1 MRLLRFLRRREPPEL
16 PRAVPRPG
24 VPAGGVV
31 PLGARSA
38 VDRIAALGEARLPT
52 PDAVAVVRL
61 VGRGWT
67 AAGIRPRGIDEWS
80 EAFARIL
87 PQAFT
92 VRPAESPF
100 GTRLGVMRRDGG
112 DVVDHRGRRW
122 SLRDFVDLLH
132 APWAHGPWLVEVREE
147 MHPDVRRLHPRTVM
161 PAVVAITVTRDD
173 GRAAVL
179 SASLSIDVPRRGL
192 EALIGEDPVRDVIP
206 VDPGDGALLPARR
219 GTREK
224 GMRNVPDWALVRSL
238 LIRAAASSPQ
248 MFAIVWEVMPAA
260 SGPRIV
266 GAWDPEAYR
275 DGGRSLR
282 TLHQALD
289 DAATGGSGFRFC

>member
-1 MRLLRFLRRREPPEL
+1 MRLLRLLRRREPPEL
-16 PRAVPRPG
+16 RGPVPRPG
-24 VPAGGVV
+24 VPAAGVV
-31 PLGARSA
+31 PFGARSA
-38 VDRIAALGEARLPT
+38 VDRIAAFGEARLPT
-52 PDAVAVVRL
+52 PVAVAVVRL

-67 AAGIRPRGIDEWS
+67 AAGIRPRGVDEWS
-80 EAFARIL
+80 EAFARTL
-87 PQAFT
+87 PRAFT

-112 DVVDHRGRRW
+112 DVLDQRGRRW

-147 MHPDVRRLHPRTVM
+147 MHPDARRLHPRTAM
-161 PAVVAITVTRDD
+161 PAVVAITVMRDD
-173 GRAAVL
+173 GRTAIV

-192 EALIGEDPVRDVIP
+192 EALIGEGPVRDVLP
-206 VDPGDGALLPARR
+206 VDPGDGAVLTAGRWRR
-219 GTREK
+219 DAGV
-224 GMRNVPDWALVRSL
+224 RNVPEWAAVRSL

-248 MFAIVWEVMPAA
+248 TFAVVWEVVPAA

-266 GAWDPEAYR
+266 GAWNPEAYG

-282 TLHQALD
+282 NLHQALD
-289 DAATGGSGFRFC
+289 DAAAGGSGFRFC